1 MCACNLDYSKTIL
14 FAPSCICWVQGSV
27 KYRTRKTGT
36 FLSVLLL
43 NKINV
48 CTLFFSPWYS
58 FSCFFMFCYF
68 TLQHCPLWINDFAKR
83 ALVTINWYKN
93 SEICIFAFI
102 AAVVTYLEFQ
112 LVISFKRIIQVTLQ
126 IYPSLD
132 VWSLLELWK
141 ISCNKNKITLLFCV
155 DQ

>member
-27 KYRTRKTGT
+27 KYRTRKTST
-36 FLSVLLL
+36 FLSILLL
-43 NKINV
+43 NKINIHYS
-48 CTLFFSPWYS
+48 TALALIFFFLFF
-58 FSCFFMFCYF
+58 FMICYF
-68 TLQHCPLWINDFAKR
+68 ALQHCPLWINDFAKR

-102 AAVVTYLEFQ
+102 AAVVKYL
-112 LVISFKRIIQVTLQ
+112 RIIRVTLQ